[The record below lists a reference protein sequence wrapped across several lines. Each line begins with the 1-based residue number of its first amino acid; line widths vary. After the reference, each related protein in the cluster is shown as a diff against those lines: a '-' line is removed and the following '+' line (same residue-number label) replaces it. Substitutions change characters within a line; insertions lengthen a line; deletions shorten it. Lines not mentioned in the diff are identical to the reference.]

1 MTVVYRFEIEKK
13 LKRAKK
19 KEMKEQKSLEKS
31 MASNKSEASL
41 SSSPMPLDLKDRVKE
56 RKKNVEENKG
66 KGDKKVAMTLLKARR
81 EEKRERGKSTTFIY
95 NLSIVFSNL

>member
-1 MTVVYRFEIEKK
+1 MIIVCRFEIEKK

-19 KEMKEQKSLEKS
+19 KEIKEQKSLEKS
-31 MASNKSEASL
+31 MASNKSEPSL
-41 SSSPMPLDLKDRVKE
+41 TTSSVPLDLKDRVKE

-81 EEKRERGKSTTFIY
+81 EEKRERGEYLTTFSY
-95 NLSIVFSNL
+95 NL